1 MRYVSFRVNAQLIL
15 ERVQSP
21 ERVQRVQ
28 RDMII
33 LFGFATLLW
42 LRLWLARPA
51 IYLEKA
57 KYY

>member
-42 LRLWLARPA
+42 LRSWLARPA